1 MNPLA
6 ISAKS
11 SLKLVSAP
19 AQMKPLSPP
28 SRKTKPRLWQSTFL
42 LNRALVRQLREAT
55 ERWFSR
61 RRKGIIENRRVVFQ
75 RPGTRPQT
83 RRVAVFDGEDQDVG
97 FACFPVSDQIV
108 QCPAEALSFDDAS
121 FDAVVC
127 LQVLEHLRQPWKA
140 VSECARVAKPGGRVI
155 LSAPFLFPHHAAPH
169 DYFRFTHD
177 GLRSM
182 VEEAGLRVDQLTAQC
197 SSLTTVLLIMNFYLA
212 RLRNRLDR
220 RLGTRPA
227 SWLLIGAFMLP
238 LNLLGVLT
246 DAPLFRRPATNPNEG
261 FSNFLLVCRKL

>member
-55 ERWFSR
+55 ERWFS
-61 RRKGIIENRRVVFQ
+61 IESTARVL
-75 RPGTRPQT
+75 
-83 RRVAVFDGEDQDVG
+83 DVG
-97 FACFPVSDQIV
+97 CGSMPYCSLFAGRCREYVGCDYFPVSDQIV

-212 RLRNRLDR
+212 RLRNRLNR

-238 LNLLGVLT
+238 LNLLGVLA